1 MFLLLLLKVCQV
13 APPHTFVAAPPD
25 EGIADMW
32 KVISSFSMLY
42 CHPKAQSCHA
52 LCTMRAGNQF
62 LS

>member
-13 APPHTFVAAPPD
+13 VPSHTFVAAPPAED
-25 EGIADMW
+25 TADMW
-32 KVISSFSMLY
+32 KDISSFSLHC